1 MYSVHVKL
9 ISLCCSGRIHY
20 YFSLLIQL
28 NLDKVWTV
36 IFGIPANKPVSLT
49 TKEKQAD
56 LCPEAAIVILSM
68 IRSMLNQVRKIEV
81 PLNTGIAWISLSM
94 YLKPLLY

>member
-1 MYSVHVKL
+1 MYSIHVNTFLRVVLGDSFIK
-9 ISLCCSGRIHY
+9 
-20 YFSLLIQL
+20 FSLLIKL

-68 IRSMLNQVRKIEV
+68 IRSMLNQVSER
-81 PLNTGIAWISLSM
+81 SL
-94 YLKPLLY
+94 